1 MQSELS
7 IRLNDGGYKNWIK
20 AGFCLQKIRD
30 CLIGFV
36 ISEMEKFHQ
45 FLLHNNS
52 LLRREICKNSCRP
65 QGTKFQGACPLCEVW
80 KREILKHHTIQN
92 NVIYWGNCSPPLWP
106 KQAWEV
112 AKVYMPHGQANTRG
126 PGKCDVAALLNLII
140 SCDRFEFVERQK
152 VIEIIKCR
160 NVLMHSIE
168 MTVSTEWLNN
178 YIQKTLVLLRT
189 FQCIPEA
196 KEAIRIIQEVASSD
210 WQVQLMET
218 DGVDALKFTD
228 EIDTGE
234 ILSAEL
240 ELLREWIQELCFT
253 MEEQEAL
260 HVQHINSLNTFKE
273 FLKQNK
279 ELENVL
285 HKEVQQLYAVEKR
298 WKHGVGTVKG
308 QDGVEWNLEEN
319 EGLSTMDGKTG
330 EDDSC
335 RRTCAP
341 GLKHKN
347 EEQE

>member
-140 SCDRFEFVERQK
+140 SCDRFDFVERQK
-152 VIEIIKCR
+152 VI
-160 NVLMHSIE
+160 
-168 MTVSTEWLNN
+168 
-178 YIQKTLVLLRT
+178 
-189 FQCIPEA
+189 
-196 KEAIRIIQEVASSD
+196 EVASSD

-234 ILSAEL
+234 ILNAEL

-260 HVQHINSLNTFKE
+260 DVQHINSLNTFKE

-330 EDDSC
+330 EVDSC
-335 RRTCAP
+335 KCTCAS
-341 GLKHKN
+341 GLKHNN